1 MGGGNSIS
9 PNFYSFAELPFHFTF
24 HNTIL
29 ETTLTTCT
37 SGLEYS
43 INYKDHFIMRKITS
57 ILLLAWLA
65 LAGIMNA
72 QSLPFTPAT
81 ISNGK
86 FNPGTQYY
94 YITIS
99 EDNPSKY
106 LYIDGNDVKMTT
118 TKGQADQFAITGNT
132 NDGFKI
138 FKKGDTN
145 KLIYLTSTS
154 STSVDNV
161 YYGNSDSYNTWTLY
175 NVSGKNNAFYQIGPC
190 TNWFFRQ
197 TACTLNKNSKSTSL
211 YTWTNSNAP
220 GSADC
225 KVAFEVGD
233 VEPEALINLTYQFN
247 LNGVKSSKVV
257 SATIGENFPDLALP
271 AFCQGTKPEGTVSA
285 GDEGTTKVI
294 NVTWNGPF
302 NYSSTVGDAK
312 WYLMTLG
319 KADNGNLPVVRYNS
333 SNQYITLEQGDNTFK
348 YAKNDQWAFVG
359 NPFGG
364 FKIYNRALSG
374 GRLISSTTM
383 SSSEGQSTFPYVSA
397 DALQSGY
404 TENWDIHEQRTGG
417 NQTAI
422 PGGFAISQ
430 HGTPANKINRRW
442 QNYANNKT
450 TDFRMAYWTGGS
462 DNGSTFTVS
471 QTSLPNIT
479 LNTVNGTS
487 YASFYVDYPVVVTSN
502 NVKVYT
508 GTINGNSLEMTEAGD
523 KIIPANVGVV
533 LISETGATTAEI
545 SISDEAGTLAL
556 GSLTGTTTGLTIG
569 GQQSNY
575 LVLGRKTGDTN
586 KVGFYQPTGT
596 QIPANKAYIYLAG
609 GNVQGLAFN
618 FDGATTDINN
628 ISAATNKQEI
638 YDLSGRRVMKA
649 NKGLYIINGKKCFIK

>member
-1 MGGGNSIS
+1 
-9 PNFYSFAELPFHFTF
+9 
-24 HNTIL
+24 
-29 ETTLTTCT
+29 
-37 SGLEYS
+37 
-43 INYKDHFIMRKITS
+43 MRKITS

-81 ISNGK
+81 ISDGM

-94 YITIS
+94 YIKIS
-99 EDNPSKY
+99 NQSKY
-106 LYIDGNDVKMTT
+106 FYIDGNDVKLTT
-118 TKGQADQFAITGNT
+118 TKGNADQFAITGNT
-132 NDGFKI
+132 TDGFKI
-138 FKKGDTN
+138 YKKGDTSN
-145 KLIYLTSTS
+145 LIYLTT
-154 STSVDNV
+154 TTQNSVDNV
-161 YYGNSDSYNTWTLY
+161 SYGNSNTYNTWTLF
-175 NVSGKNNAFYQIGPC
+175 NESGKQNAFYQTGPC
-190 TNWFFRQ
+190 TSASS
-197 TACTLNKNSKSTSL
+197 TACTLNKHDNETSL
-211 YTWTNSNAP
+211 WTWTDSRAP
-220 GSADC
+220 GSDDC
-225 KVAFEVGD
+225 KIVFEEGD
-233 VEPEALINLTYQFN
+233 VEPAVLITYQFN
-247 LNGVKSSKVV
+247 LNGVISSKEVL
-257 SATIGENFPDLALP
+257 AGIGRNFPALDLP

-285 GDEGTTKVI
+285 EDEGTTKEI

-359 NPFGG
+359 NPFEG

-404 TENWDIHEQRTGG
+404 TETWDIHEQRTGG

-422 PGGFAISQ
+422 SDGFAISQ
-430 HGTPANKINRRW
+430 HGTPANKMNRRW
-442 QNYANNKT
+442 QTYANNKT
-450 TDFRMAYWTGGS
+450 SDFRMAYWTGGS

-479 LNTVNGTS
+479 LNTPNNGTTS
-487 YASFYVDYPVVVTSN
+487 YASFFVDYPVKVTSD

-508 GTINGNSLEMTEAGD
+508 GTINGNRLDMEEAGD

-533 LISETGATTAEI
+533 LISESGATTAEI
-545 SISDEAGTLAL
+545 SISNEDGTLKPS
-556 GSLTGTTTGLTIG
+556 SLTGTTSPIDISSTK
-569 GQQSNY
+569 SNY
-575 LVLGRKTGDTN
+575 LVLGRDAEDNT
-586 KVGFYQPTGT
+586 KVGFYRPNGT
-596 QIPANKAYIYLAG
+596 QIPAYKAYIYLG
-609 GNVQGLAFN
+609 GGSVQGLAFN

-628 ISAATNKQEI
+628 ISATTDKQEI

>member
-37 SGLEYS
+37 SELEYS
-43 INYKDHFIMRKITS
+43 INYKNHFIMRKITS

-118 TKGQADQFAITGNT
+118 TKGNADQFAITGNT
-132 NDGFKI
+132 TNGFKI

-145 KLIYLTSTS
+145 QLIYLKNTFLNST
-154 STSVDNV
+154 DNV
-161 YYGNSDSYNTWTLY
+161 YYGNSNTNNTWTLY
-175 NVSGKNNAFYQIGPC
+175 NVSGQRNAFYQKGPY
-190 TNWFFRQ
+190 TLNKS
-197 TACTLNKNSKSTSL
+197 TACTLNRNSRSTSL
-211 YTWTNSNAP
+211 YTWTNINAP

-285 GDEGTTKVI
+285 GDDGTTKEI

-302 NYSSTVGDAK
+302 NYSSTVENAK
-312 WYLMTLG
+312 WYLMTLA
-319 KADNGNLPVVRYNS
+319 KAPNGNLPVVRYNP
-333 SNQYITLEQGDNTFK
+333 SNQYITLEQGDNTFT

-359 NPFGG
+359 NPFDG
-364 FKIYNRALSG
+364 FKIYNRALTN

-383 SSSEGQSTFPYVSA
+383 SASEGQSTFPYVSA

-404 TENWDIHEQRTGG
+404 TETWDIHEQRTGE

-422 PGGFAISQ
+422 SGGFAISQ
-430 HGTPANKINRRW
+430 HGTPANKMNRRW
-442 QNYANNKT
+442 QSSANNG
-450 TDFRMAYWTGGS
+450 TDYRMAYWTGGS

-479 LNTVNGTS
+479 LNPVEGTS
-487 YASFYVDYPVVVTSN
+487 YASFYVDYPVRVTSED
-502 NVKVYT
+502 VKVYT
-508 GTINGNSLEMTEAGD
+508 GTINGNSLEMTEASD

-556 GSLTGTTTGLTIG
+556 GSLTGTTTGLNIG

-628 ISAATNKQEI
+628 ISATTDKQEI